1 MTQLLGQALC
11 GLIQAIFLNLPANV
25 SAAWFPSQERD
36 ISTMF
41 ASISGPLGNALGS
54 SMPAMFVNSTDSP
67 SELDNHMA
75 LLLLIQFTM
84 CLGVFLPTCIFFQS
98 APPTPPSESERLKRL
113 AEDERERLVAGVE
126 NFGLKVEEDR
136 KLTITSDDDRSGS
149 QSGSRRSGGASNR
162 LGSGRS
168 EWTPETLQKSYN
180 STLKPNSSLN
190 AESGDDKYSS
200 FGWDSNPLPAK
211 AR

>member
-1 MTQLLGQALC
+1 MAQIACYWCLYASQGGWDDLQSGLYLTQLLVRSVA
-11 GLIQAIFLNLPANV
+11 LIQAIFLNLPANV

-84 CLGVFLPTCIFFQS
+84 CLGVFLPTRFLS
-98 APPTPPSESERLKRL
+98 KAHRPPRRPRARGLKRL

-162 LGSGRS
+162 LGSVLSHRPWRLCRRATTALRS
-168 EWTPETLQKSYN
+168 QIQV
-180 STLKPNSSLN
+180 
-190 AESGDDKYSS
+190 
-200 FGWDSNPLPAK
+200 
-211 AR
+211 